1 MSYKRVTNLSGVSH
15 RALSW
20 SFVMSKALVKRD
32 CVGTLQYNCKAY
44 VLVTNTDF
52 DDWLDL
58 TNHQVLSRRAM
69 K

>member
-1 MSYKRVTNLSGVSH
+1 MDRG
-15 RALSW
+15 RSW

-58 TNHQVLSRRAM
+58 TNHQVSRRAM